1 MPTYSCICCNYS
13 TKYKSD
19 FNKHTKTKKHR
30 VNEEISLE
38 KDNELTPMNTN
49 EHKKNTNEHKKNTNE
64 HKKNT
69 NEHICEFCNISFNT
83 LPSKRRHEL
92 HFCKEN
98 PDTIPNVLQY
108 KDNKINELEKQIEKK
123 KKEMEKQIEKQ
134 KREMEKEKKD
144 MMKQIELLLTKV
156 GTTNNTTINTT
167 NNIQLNNYGSEDLS
181 HITDTLKT
189 KLIKI
194 PFVAIQKLIE
204 KIHFNE
210 EKPENT
216 NIMITNKRDNKIS
229 IFENGKWVYKNK
241 KRTLKNIIDDKYY
254 ILEDYYGVIPDGQL
268 TTFNHNIYKN
278 FRKKYENDDRDTA
291 NKMYEDAEIVILNNQ
306 EV

>member
-1 MPTYSCICCNYS
+1 MPTYSCSYCNYS
-13 TKYKSD
+13 TTINSNYK
-19 FNKHTKTKKHR
+19 KHTKTKKHR
-30 VNEEISLE
+30 VNEEIASKNE
-38 KDNELTPMNTN
+38 NELALMNTN
-49 EHKKNTNEHKKNTNE
+49 EHKMNTNEHKMNTNE
-64 HKKNT
+64 HKINT
-69 NEHICEFCNISFNT
+69 NEHICKFCNGPFNT

-92 HFCKEN
+92 HFCKDN
-98 PDTIPNVLQY
+98 PDTISNVLQY
-108 KDNKINELEKQIEKK
+108 KDKKINELEKQIEK
-123 KKEMEKQIEKQ
+123 QN
-134 KREMEKEKKD
+134 REMEKEKKD

-156 GTTNNTTINTT
+156 GTNNNNTTINTTT

-181 HITDTLKT
+181 HITYTLKT

-194 PFVAIQKLIE
+194 PFVAIHKLIE

-229 IFENGKWVYKNK
+229 IYENGKWVYKNK

-278 FRKKYENDDRDTA
+278 FRKKYEDGDRETA

>member
-1 MPTYSCICCNYS
+1 MPIYSCRCCNYS
-13 TKYKSD
+13 TTIKSNY
-19 FNKHTKTKKHR
+19 NKHTKTKKHR
-30 VNEEISLE
+30 VNEEIALE
-38 KDNELTPMNTN
+38 NENELTPST
-49 EHKKNTNEHKKNTNE
+49 EKEPKRAAKEPKRAAKEPKRAAKKLGNQNN
-64 HKKNT
+64 
-69 NEHICEFCNISFNT
+69 SFSCDYCSESFSTYPN
-83 LPSKRRHEL
+83 KRRHEK
-92 HFCKEN
+92 HRCKEN
-98 PDTIPNVLQY
+98 DSLNYTIIQKQENQI
-108 KDNKINELEKQIEKK
+108 NKL
-123 KKEMEKQIEKQ
+123 EKQIEKQ
-134 KREMEKEKKD
+134 KREMEKDKKE
-144 MMKQIELLLTKV
+144 MRKQIELLLTKV

-189 KLIKI
+189 QLIKI
-194 PFVAIQKLIE
+194 PFLAIHKLIE

-278 FRKKYENDDRDTA
+278 FRKKYENGDRDTA